1 MSLISIRLQLARIFL
16 SCNKRGIKT
25 AYCILFTIYNDKI
38 RERQIKIMLS
48 IVLGWVL
55 ESPSWPPSLGSRIA
69 CPPPPSFSFW
79 CWCGGCTYVPRDTKY
94 GHGRPSQGRDNNPQV
109 SQEQEE
115 GQVLG
120 INLGPVNTCV
130 DHLLYLI
137 GVRTFGE
144 SSKMTNAWQL

>member
-69 CPPPPSFSFW
+69 CPPPPPSFSFW

-109 SQEQEE
+109 RSGGGASSWYQPWPSQY
-115 GQVLG
+115 
-120 INLGPVNTCV
+120 
-130 DHLLYLI
+130 HLLYLI